1 MAGRVGVVLV
11 LVWACW
17 SGIGRVLANHS
28 QCDVQALRCDVI
40 CAFPDLDLHCSRC
53 IRRRPMRFGKRSEV
67 LKTSSDGSLSEQ
79 QHDVLKV
86 SSDGSLSEPHGV
98 LKTSSDG
105 SLSYPNGILKASSD
119 ELFTEPLNT
128 RISSLGQAR
137 LHTIKRHD
145 MKSTSASNTK
155 QHTRP
160 AEREKQPAVLL
171 NAGLSHFVNKI
182 WNHSIKK
189 TVAPRH
195 SRDSYNTDLLHGR
208 YPHDQQDKLGLNS
221 DDSVDMDFTTRRKR
235 RSTSTF
241 FDFIGISR
249 RSNSGH
255 GTKFPEAMRIKR
267 SEAHEVV
274 EGLME
279 LLGLE
284 ELPVDPRIYGCHEL
298 LPVFD

>member
-171 NAGLSHFVNKI
+171 NCC
-182 WNHSIKK
+182 
-189 TVAPRH
+189 
-195 SRDSYNTDLLHGR
+195 
-208 YPHDQQDKLGLNS
+208 